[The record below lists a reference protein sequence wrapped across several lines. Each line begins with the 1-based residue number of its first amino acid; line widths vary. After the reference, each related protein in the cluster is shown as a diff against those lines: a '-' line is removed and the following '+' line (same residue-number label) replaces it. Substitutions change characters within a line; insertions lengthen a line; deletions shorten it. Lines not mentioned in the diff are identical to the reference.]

1 MTIGLVENNKYY
13 VSYLLSYALINK
25 HLSKLIFLKEFIS
38 NELNENSNFLSYNYT
53 DSNLTL
59 IQFLLITAG

>member
-1 MTIGLVENNKYY
+1 MIIGLVENNKYY
-13 VSYLLSYALINK
+13 ASYLLSYAQINK
-25 HLSKLIFLKEFIS
+25 YLSKLIFLKEFIS

-59 IQFLLITAG
+59 IQFLLITDG